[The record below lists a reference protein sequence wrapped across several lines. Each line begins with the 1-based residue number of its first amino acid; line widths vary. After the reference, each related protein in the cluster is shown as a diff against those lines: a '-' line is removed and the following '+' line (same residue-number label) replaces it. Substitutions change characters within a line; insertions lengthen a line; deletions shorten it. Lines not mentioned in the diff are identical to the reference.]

1 MLRAL
6 TKRDSASSNGGS
18 HQRGWESGREDTKQR
33 LEAPGIQQYNYNEKY
48 NNDRDIHSGVEESIK
63 KKHTA
68 RW

>member
-1 MLRAL
+1 VIAQVPTAAAIRE
-6 TKRDSASSNGGS
+6 
-18 HQRGWESGREDTKQR
+18 GWESGGEDTKQR